1 MFKKTACF
9 LLSALTMLSVGATA
23 VYATGNDTEILP
35 DKTYDVGDVNTDG
48 QVNIVDATT
57 IQKYL
62 VNLETLT
69 SYQVSLADVDENK
82 RVDIKDATYL
92 QKKIAG
98 LIKDKEEEDDDKPIE
113 LPFVPA
119 F

>member
-1 MFKKTACF
+1 MFKKTSCF
-9 LLSALTMLSVGATA
+9 LLSALIMLSVGATA
-23 VYATGNDTEILP
+23 YATGNDTEILP
-35 DKTYDVGDVNTDG
+35 DKQYETGDVNTDG
-48 QVNIVDATT
+48 QVNVVDATT

-62 VNLETLT
+62 VSFETLT
-69 SYQVSLADVDENK
+69 DYQLSLADVDENE

-98 LIKDKEEEDDDKPIE
+98 LIKEEDDDKPIE

>member
-1 MFKKTACF
+1 MFKKTSCF
-9 LLSALTMLSVGATA
+9 LLSALIMLSVGATA
-23 VYATGNDTEILP
+23 YATGNDTEILP
-35 DKTYDVGDVNTDG
+35 DKQYETGDVNTDG
-48 QVNIVDATT
+48 QVNVVDATT

-69 SYQVSLADVDENK
+69 SYQVSLADVDENE

-92 QKKIAG
+92 QKKLAG
-98 LIKDKEEEDDDKPIE
+98 LIKDKEEDDDKPIE